1 MKRMFTALIASA
13 MLLLAGCS
21 SGNSEPTNVAS
32 VDTAASNVGEAASEG
47 SESAAEE
54 NAVTLDE
61 TVIYD
66 GNDIKITATGIK
78 EDSFFGPELN
88 LLIEN
93 NGTQN
98 IVVQPDYCLVNGY
111 MMYGLM
117 SSDVAAGKKNND
129 TMVFSGSTLK
139 ACGIDQI
146 ADIRLRLT
154 VIDSDSWMTLFKTDE
169 ITLQTSAAGTYTQTY
184 DDSGEVIYDTNGI
197 KVVAKSADDEFLGK
211 GVVFYLENNTDRHVA
226 VNGENISVNGY
237 REGQACLCE
246 LPDRAS
252 QLSGLPAFDAVWFHL
267 CPPLRRIQFLSG
279 HNTRAADSAE
289 RLSLRNGKAMSENLF
304 GLTVAADK
312 GLDDLQCQRLL
323 SENRRYQEVMLQYRC
338 ALKALESRLEI
349 LNEEFSLQ
357 HDRNPIESMKSRLKS
372 PSSIMNKMQKR
383 GLSLDFPTM
392 QANIMDI
399 ASVRVIC
406 SFEEDVFFLAKC

>member
-32 VDTAASNVGEAASEG
+32 VDTAASNVGEVASEG

-66 GNDIKITATGIK
+66 DNDIKITATGIK

-154 VIDSDSWMTLFKTDE
+154 VSDSDSWMPLFKTDE
-169 ITLQTSAAGTYTQTY
+169 ITLQTSATDTYTQTY

-197 KVVAKSADDEFLGK
+197 KVVAKSVDDEFLGK
-211 GVVFYLENNTDRHVA
+211 GVVFYLENNTDRHVV

-237 REGQACLCE
+237 MMTDLFYADL
-246 LPDRAS
+246 AS
-252 QLSGLPAFDAVWFHL
+252 QSHAVDILTLLS
-267 CPPLRRIQFLSG
+267 S
-279 HNTRAADSAE
+279 
-289 RLSLRNGKAMSENLF
+289 
-304 GLTVAADK
+304 
-312 GLDDLQCQRLL
+312 DLQNNAIDTI
-323 SENRRYQEVMLQYRC
+323 EEVDLTLRITDYD
-338 ALKALESRLEI
+338 SYDNI
-349 LNEEFSLQ
+349 DTTS
-357 HDRNPIESMKSRLKS
+357 PITLH
-372 PSSIMNKMQKR
+372 
-383 GLSLDFPTM
+383 F
-392 QANIMDI
+392 
-399 ASVRVIC
+399 
-406 SFEEDVFFLAKC
+406 

>member
-1 MKRMFTALIASA
+1 M
-13 MLLLAGCS
+13 
-21 SGNSEPTNVAS
+21 
-32 VDTAASNVGEAASEG
+32 
-47 SESAAEE
+47 
-54 NAVTLDE
+54 
-61 TVIYD
+61 IYD

-129 TMVFSGSTLK
+129 TLDFSGSTLK

-154 VIDSDSWMTLFKTDE
+154 VIDGDSWMPLFKTDE
-169 ITLQTSAAGTYTQTY
+169 ISLQTSAAGTYTQTY

-211 GVVFYLENNTDRHVA
+211 GVVFYLENNTDRHVV

-237 REGQACLCE
+237 MMTDLFYADLAPQSHAVDILT
-246 LPDRAS
+246 L
-252 QLSGLPAFDAVWFHL
+252 LS
-267 CPPLRRIQFLSG
+267 S
-279 HNTRAADSAE
+279 
-289 RLSLRNGKAMSENLF
+289 
-304 GLTVAADK
+304 
-312 GLDDLQCQRLL
+312 DLQNNVIDTIEEVDLTLRITDDD
-323 SENRRYQEVMLQYRC
+323 SYENIDTT
-338 ALKALESRLEI
+338 S
-349 LNEEFSLQ
+349 
-357 HDRNPIESMKSRLKS
+357 PITLH
-372 PSSIMNKMQKR
+372 
-383 GLSLDFPTM
+383 F
-392 QANIMDI
+392 
-399 ASVRVIC
+399 
-406 SFEEDVFFLAKC
+406 

>member
-21 SGNSEPTNVAS
+21 SGNSDPTNVAS

-111 MMYGLM
+111 KMYGLM

-154 VIDSDSWMTLFKTDE
+154 VSDSDSWMPLFKTDE

-211 GVVFYLENNTDRHVA
+211 GVVFYLENNTD
-226 VNGENISVNGY
+226 
-237 REGQACLCE
+237 
-246 LPDRAS
+246 
-252 QLSGLPAFDAVWFHL
+252 
-267 CPPLRRIQFLSG
+267 
-279 HNTRAADSAE
+279 
-289 RLSLRNGKAMSENLF
+289 
-304 GLTVAADK
+304 
-312 GLDDLQCQRLL
+312 
-323 SENRRYQEVMLQYRC
+323 
-338 ALKALESRLEI
+338 
-349 LNEEFSLQ
+349 
-357 HDRNPIESMKSRLKS
+357 
-372 PSSIMNKMQKR
+372 
-383 GLSLDFPTM
+383 
-392 QANIMDI
+392 
-399 ASVRVIC
+399 
-406 SFEEDVFFLAKC
+406 

>member
-21 SGNSEPTNVAS
+21 SGNSDPTNVAS
-32 VDTAASNVGEAASEG
+32 VDTAASNVGGAASEG

-117 SSDVAAGKKNND
+117 SSDVAAGKKNNNTLD
-129 TMVFSGSTLK
+129 FSGSTLK

-184 DDSGEVIYDTNGI
+184 DDSGKVIYDTNGI

-211 GVVFYLENNTDRHVA
+211 GVAFYLENNTDRHVV

-237 REGQACLCE
+237 MMTDLFYADLAPQSHAVDILT
-246 LPDRAS
+246 L
-252 QLSGLPAFDAVWFHL
+252 LS
-267 CPPLRRIQFLSG
+267 S
-279 HNTRAADSAE
+279 
-289 RLSLRNGKAMSENLF
+289 
-304 GLTVAADK
+304 
-312 GLDDLQCQRLL
+312 DLQNNAIDTIEEVDLTLRITDYD
-323 SENRRYQEVMLQYRC
+323 SYENIDTT
-338 ALKALESRLEI
+338 S
-349 LNEEFSLQ
+349 
-357 HDRNPIESMKSRLKS
+357 PITLH
-372 PSSIMNKMQKR
+372 
-383 GLSLDFPTM
+383 F
-392 QANIMDI
+392 
-399 ASVRVIC
+399 
-406 SFEEDVFFLAKC
+406 

>member
-21 SGNSEPTNVAS
+21 SGNSDPTNVAS
-32 VDTAASNVGEAASEG
+32 VDTAASNVGGAASEG

-129 TMVFSGSTLK
+129 TLDFSGSTLK

-169 ITLQTSAAGTYTQTY
+169 ITLQTSATGTYTQTY
-184 DDSGEVIYDTNGI
+184 DDSGKVIYDTNGI

-211 GVVFYLENNTDRHVA
+211 GVAFYLENNTDRHVV

-237 REGQACLCE
+237 MMTDLFYADLAPQSHAVDILT
-246 LPDRAS
+246 L
-252 QLSGLPAFDAVWFHL
+252 LS
-267 CPPLRRIQFLSG
+267 S
-279 HNTRAADSAE
+279 
-289 RLSLRNGKAMSENLF
+289 
-304 GLTVAADK
+304 
-312 GLDDLQCQRLL
+312 DLQNNAIDTIEEVDLTLRITDYD
-323 SENRRYQEVMLQYRC
+323 SYENIDTT
-338 ALKALESRLEI
+338 S
-349 LNEEFSLQ
+349 
-357 HDRNPIESMKSRLKS
+357 PITLH
-372 PSSIMNKMQKR
+372 
-383 GLSLDFPTM
+383 F
-392 QANIMDI
+392 
-399 ASVRVIC
+399 
-406 SFEEDVFFLAKC
+406 

>member
-1 MKRMFTALIASA
+1 MKRMFTALIAIA

-21 SGNSEPTNVAS
+21 SGNSDPTNVVS

-154 VIDSDSWMTLFKTDE
+154 VIDGDSWMPLFKTDE
-169 ITLQTSAAGTYTQTY
+169 ISLQTSAAGTYTQTY

-211 GVVFYLENNTDRHVA
+211 GVVFYLENNTDRHVV

-237 REGQACLCE
+237 MMTDLFYADLAPQSHAVDILT
-246 LPDRAS
+246 L
-252 QLSGLPAFDAVWFHL
+252 LS
-267 CPPLRRIQFLSG
+267 S
-279 HNTRAADSAE
+279 
-289 RLSLRNGKAMSENLF
+289 
-304 GLTVAADK
+304 
-312 GLDDLQCQRLL
+312 DLQNNVIDTIEEVDLTLRITDDD
-323 SENRRYQEVMLQYRC
+323 SYENIDTT
-338 ALKALESRLEI
+338 S
-349 LNEEFSLQ
+349 
-357 HDRNPIESMKSRLKS
+357 PITLH
-372 PSSIMNKMQKR
+372 
-383 GLSLDFPTM
+383 F
-392 QANIMDI
+392 
-399 ASVRVIC
+399 
-406 SFEEDVFFLAKC
+406 

>member
-1 MKRMFTALIASA
+1 MKRMFTVLIASA

-21 SGNSEPTNVAS
+21 SGNSDPTNVAS

-129 TMVFSGSTLK
+129 TLDFSGSTLK

-154 VIDSDSWMTLFKTDE
+154 VIDSDSWMPLFKTDE
-169 ITLQTSAAGTYTQTY
+169 ITLQTSAADTYTQTY

-197 KVVAKSADDEFLGK
+197 KVVAKSADDKFLGK
-211 GVVFYLENNTDRHVA
+211 GVVFYLENNTDRHVV

-237 REGQACLCE
+237 MMTDLFYADLAPQSHAVDILT
-246 LPDRAS
+246 L
-252 QLSGLPAFDAVWFHL
+252 LS
-267 CPPLRRIQFLSG
+267 S
-279 HNTRAADSAE
+279 
-289 RLSLRNGKAMSENLF
+289 
-304 GLTVAADK
+304 
-312 GLDDLQCQRLL
+312 DLQNNAIDTI
-323 SENRRYQEVMLQYRC
+323 EEVDLTLRITDYD
-338 ALKALESRLEI
+338 SYDNI
-349 LNEEFSLQ
+349 DTTS
-357 HDRNPIESMKSRLKS
+357 PITLH
-372 PSSIMNKMQKR
+372 
-383 GLSLDFPTM
+383 F
-392 QANIMDI
+392 
-399 ASVRVIC
+399 
-406 SFEEDVFFLAKC
+406 

>member
-1 MKRMFTALIASA
+1 MKRMFTALIAIA

-21 SGNSEPTNVAS
+21 SGNSDPTNVAS
-32 VDTAASNVGEAASEG
+32 VDTAASNVGEVASEG

-129 TMVFSGSTLK
+129 TLDFSGSTLK

-154 VIDSDSWMTLFKTDE
+154 VIDGDSWMPLFKTDE
-169 ITLQTSAAGTYTQTY
+169 ISLQTSAAGTYTQTY

-211 GVVFYLENNTDRHVA
+211 GVVFYLENNTDRHVV

-237 REGQACLCE
+237 MMTDLFYADLAPQSHAVDILT
-246 LPDRAS
+246 L
-252 QLSGLPAFDAVWFHL
+252 LS
-267 CPPLRRIQFLSG
+267 S
-279 HNTRAADSAE
+279 
-289 RLSLRNGKAMSENLF
+289 
-304 GLTVAADK
+304 
-312 GLDDLQCQRLL
+312 DLQNNVIDTIEEVDLTLRITDDD
-323 SENRRYQEVMLQYRC
+323 SYENIDTT
-338 ALKALESRLEI
+338 S
-349 LNEEFSLQ
+349 
-357 HDRNPIESMKSRLKS
+357 PITLH
-372 PSSIMNKMQKR
+372 
-383 GLSLDFPTM
+383 F
-392 QANIMDI
+392 
-399 ASVRVIC
+399 
-406 SFEEDVFFLAKC
+406 

>member
-21 SGNSEPTNVAS
+21 SGNSDPTNVAS
-32 VDTAASNVGEAASEG
+32 VDTAASNVGGAASEG

-129 TMVFSGSTLK
+129 TLDFSGSTLK

-169 ITLQTSAAGTYTQTY
+169 ITLQTSAAGTYTQTS
-184 DDSGEVIYDTNGI
+184 DDSGKVIYDTNGI

-211 GVVFYLENNTDRHVA
+211 GVAFYLENNTDRHVV

-237 REGQACLCE
+237 MMTDLFYADLAPQSHAVDILT
-246 LPDRAS
+246 L
-252 QLSGLPAFDAVWFHL
+252 LS
-267 CPPLRRIQFLSG
+267 S
-279 HNTRAADSAE
+279 
-289 RLSLRNGKAMSENLF
+289 
-304 GLTVAADK
+304 
-312 GLDDLQCQRLL
+312 DLQNNAIDTIEEVDLTLRITDYD
-323 SENRRYQEVMLQYRC
+323 SYENIDTT
-338 ALKALESRLEI
+338 S
-349 LNEEFSLQ
+349 
-357 HDRNPIESMKSRLKS
+357 PITLH
-372 PSSIMNKMQKR
+372 
-383 GLSLDFPTM
+383 F
-392 QANIMDI
+392 
-399 ASVRVIC
+399 
-406 SFEEDVFFLAKC
+406 

>member
-21 SGNSEPTNVAS
+21 SGNSDPTNVAS

-139 ACGIDQI
+139 VCGIDQI

-154 VIDSDSWMTLFKTDE
+154 VIDSDSWMPLFKTDE

-211 GVVFYLENNTDRHVA
+211 GVVFYLENNTDRHVV

-237 REGQACLCE
+237 MMTDLFYADLAPQSHAVDILT
-246 LPDRAS
+246 L
-252 QLSGLPAFDAVWFHL
+252 LS
-267 CPPLRRIQFLSG
+267 S
-279 HNTRAADSAE
+279 
-289 RLSLRNGKAMSENLF
+289 
-304 GLTVAADK
+304 
-312 GLDDLQCQRLL
+312 DLQNNAIDTI
-323 SENRRYQEVMLQYRC
+323 EEVDLTLRITDYD
-338 ALKALESRLEI
+338 SYDNI
-349 LNEEFSLQ
+349 DTTS
-357 HDRNPIESMKSRLKS
+357 PITLH
-372 PSSIMNKMQKR
+372 
-383 GLSLDFPTM
+383 F
-392 QANIMDI
+392 
-399 ASVRVIC
+399 
-406 SFEEDVFFLAKC
+406 

>member
-1 MKRMFTALIASA
+1 MKRMFTALIAIA

-21 SGNSEPTNVAS
+21 SGNSDPTNVVS

-154 VIDSDSWMTLFKTDE
+154 VIDGDSWMPLFKTDE

-211 GVVFYLENNTDRHVA
+211 GVVFYLENNTDRHVV

-237 REGQACLCE
+237 MMTDLFYADLAPQSHAVDILT
-246 LPDRAS
+246 L
-252 QLSGLPAFDAVWFHL
+252 LS
-267 CPPLRRIQFLSG
+267 S
-279 HNTRAADSAE
+279 
-289 RLSLRNGKAMSENLF
+289 
-304 GLTVAADK
+304 
-312 GLDDLQCQRLL
+312 DLQNNVIDTIEEVDLTLRIPDDD
-323 SENRRYQEVMLQYRC
+323 SYENIDTT
-338 ALKALESRLEI
+338 S
-349 LNEEFSLQ
+349 
-357 HDRNPIESMKSRLKS
+357 PITLH
-372 PSSIMNKMQKR
+372 
-383 GLSLDFPTM
+383 F
-392 QANIMDI
+392 
-399 ASVRVIC
+399 
-406 SFEEDVFFLAKC
+406 

>member
-21 SGNSEPTNVAS
+21 SGNSDPTNVAS

-66 GNDIKITATGIK
+66 DNDIKITATGIK

-93 NGTQN
+93 NETQN

-111 MMYGLM
+111 KMYGLM

-154 VIDSDSWMTLFKTDE
+154 VSDSDSWMPLFKTDE

-184 DDSGEVIYDTNGI
+184 DDSGKVIYDTNGI

-211 GVVFYLENNTDRHVA
+211 GVVFYLENNTDRHVV

-237 REGQACLCE
+237 MMTDLFYADL
-246 LPDRAS
+246 AS
-252 QLSGLPAFDAVWFHL
+252 QSHAVDILTLLS
-267 CPPLRRIQFLSG
+267 S
-279 HNTRAADSAE
+279 
-289 RLSLRNGKAMSENLF
+289 
-304 GLTVAADK
+304 
-312 GLDDLQCQRLL
+312 DLQNNAIDTI
-323 SENRRYQEVMLQYRC
+323 EEVDLTLRITDYD
-338 ALKALESRLEI
+338 SYDNI
-349 LNEEFSLQ
+349 DTTS
-357 HDRNPIESMKSRLKS
+357 PITLH
-372 PSSIMNKMQKR
+372 
-383 GLSLDFPTM
+383 F
-392 QANIMDI
+392 
-399 ASVRVIC
+399 
-406 SFEEDVFFLAKC
+406 

>member
-1 MKRMFTALIASA
+1 MKRMFTALIAST

-32 VDTAASNVGEAASEG
+32 VDTAASNVGEAASEE

-129 TMVFSGSTLK
+129 TLDFSGSTLK

-146 ADIRLRLT
+146 TDIRLRLT
-154 VIDSDSWMTLFKTDE
+154 VSDSDSWMPLFKTDE
-169 ITLQTSAAGTYTQTY
+169 ITLQTSAAGTYAQTY

-211 GVVFYLENNTDRHVA
+211 GVVFYLENNTDRHVV

-237 REGQACLCE
+237 MMTDLFYADLAPQ
-246 LPDRAS
+246 S
-252 QLSGLPAFDAVWFHL
+252 HAVD
-267 CPPLRRIQFLSG
+267 I
-279 HNTRAADSAE
+279 
-289 RLSLRNGKAMSENLF
+289 
-304 GLTVAADK
+304 LTLL
-312 GLDDLQCQRLL
+312 GSDLQNNAIDTIEEVDLTLRITDYD
-323 SENRRYQEVMLQYRC
+323 SYENIDTT
-338 ALKALESRLEI
+338 S
-349 LNEEFSLQ
+349 
-357 HDRNPIESMKSRLKS
+357 PITLH
-372 PSSIMNKMQKR
+372 
-383 GLSLDFPTM
+383 F
-392 QANIMDI
+392 
-399 ASVRVIC
+399 
-406 SFEEDVFFLAKC
+406 

>member
-21 SGNSEPTNVAS
+21 SGNSDPTNVAS
-32 VDTAASNVGEAASEG
+32 VDTAASNVGGAASEG

-66 GNDIKITATGIK
+66 GNDIKITAIGIK
-78 EDSFFGPELN
+78 EDSFFGSELN

-129 TMVFSGSTLK
+129 TLDFSGSTLK

-184 DDSGEVIYDTNGI
+184 DDSGKVIYDTNGI

-211 GVVFYLENNTDRHVA
+211 GVAFYLENNTDRHVV

-237 REGQACLCE
+237 MMTDLFYADLAPQSHAVDILT
-246 LPDRAS
+246 L
-252 QLSGLPAFDAVWFHL
+252 LS
-267 CPPLRRIQFLSG
+267 S
-279 HNTRAADSAE
+279 
-289 RLSLRNGKAMSENLF
+289 
-304 GLTVAADK
+304 
-312 GLDDLQCQRLL
+312 DLQNNAIDTIEEVDLTLRITDYD
-323 SENRRYQEVMLQYRC
+323 SYENIDTT
-338 ALKALESRLEI
+338 S
-349 LNEEFSLQ
+349 
-357 HDRNPIESMKSRLKS
+357 PITLH
-372 PSSIMNKMQKR
+372 
-383 GLSLDFPTM
+383 F
-392 QANIMDI
+392 
-399 ASVRVIC
+399 
-406 SFEEDVFFLAKC
+406 

>member
-1 MKRMFTALIASA
+1 MKRMFTALIAIA

-21 SGNSEPTNVAS
+21 SGNSDPTNVVS

-154 VIDSDSWMTLFKTDE
+154 VIDGDSWMPLFKTDE

-211 GVVFYLENNTDRHVA
+211 GVVFYLENNTDRHVV

-237 REGQACLCE
+237 MMTDLFYADLAPQSHAVDILT
-246 LPDRAS
+246 L
-252 QLSGLPAFDAVWFHL
+252 LS
-267 CPPLRRIQFLSG
+267 S
-279 HNTRAADSAE
+279 
-289 RLSLRNGKAMSENLF
+289 
-304 GLTVAADK
+304 
-312 GLDDLQCQRLL
+312 DLQNNVIDTIEEVDLTLRITDDD
-323 SENRRYQEVMLQYRC
+323 SYENIDTT
-338 ALKALESRLEI
+338 S
-349 LNEEFSLQ
+349 
-357 HDRNPIESMKSRLKS
+357 PITLH
-372 PSSIMNKMQKR
+372 
-383 GLSLDFPTM
+383 F
-392 QANIMDI
+392 
-399 ASVRVIC
+399 
-406 SFEEDVFFLAKC
+406 

>member
-1 MKRMFTALIASA
+1 MKRMFTVLIASA

-21 SGNSEPTNVAS
+21 SGNSDPTNVAS

-117 SSDVAAGKKNND
+117 SSDVAVGKKNND
-129 TMVFSGSTLK
+129 TLDFSGSTLK
-139 ACGIDQI
+139 VCDIDQI

-154 VIDSDSWMTLFKTDE
+154 VSDSDSWMPLFKTDE

-211 GVVFYLENNTDRHVA
+211 GVVFYLENNTDRHVV

-237 REGQACLCE
+237 MMTDLFYADLAPQSHAVDILT
-246 LPDRAS
+246 L
-252 QLSGLPAFDAVWFHL
+252 LS
-267 CPPLRRIQFLSG
+267 S
-279 HNTRAADSAE
+279 
-289 RLSLRNGKAMSENLF
+289 
-304 GLTVAADK
+304 
-312 GLDDLQCQRLL
+312 DLQNNAIDTI
-323 SENRRYQEVMLQYRC
+323 EEVDLTLRITDYD
-338 ALKALESRLEI
+338 SYDNI
-349 LNEEFSLQ
+349 DTTS
-357 HDRNPIESMKSRLKS
+357 PITLH
-372 PSSIMNKMQKR
+372 
-383 GLSLDFPTM
+383 F
-392 QANIMDI
+392 
-399 ASVRVIC
+399 
-406 SFEEDVFFLAKC
+406 

>member
-1 MKRMFTALIASA
+1 MFTALIASA

-21 SGNSEPTNVAS
+21 SGNSDPTNVAS
-32 VDTAASNVGEAASEG
+32 VDTAASNVGGAASEG

-129 TMVFSGSTLK
+129 TLDFSGSTLK

-184 DDSGEVIYDTNGI
+184 DDSGQVIYDTNGI

-211 GVVFYLENNTDRHVA
+211 GVAFYLENNTDRHVV

-237 REGQACLCE
+237 MMTDLFYADLAPQSHAVDILT
-246 LPDRAS
+246 L
-252 QLSGLPAFDAVWFHL
+252 LS
-267 CPPLRRIQFLSG
+267 S
-279 HNTRAADSAE
+279 
-289 RLSLRNGKAMSENLF
+289 
-304 GLTVAADK
+304 
-312 GLDDLQCQRLL
+312 DLQNNAIDTIEEVDLTLRITDYD
-323 SENRRYQEVMLQYRC
+323 SYENIDTT
-338 ALKALESRLEI
+338 S
-349 LNEEFSLQ
+349 
-357 HDRNPIESMKSRLKS
+357 PITLH
-372 PSSIMNKMQKR
+372 
-383 GLSLDFPTM
+383 F
-392 QANIMDI
+392 
-399 ASVRVIC
+399 
-406 SFEEDVFFLAKC
+406 

>member
-21 SGNSEPTNVAS
+21 SGNSDPTNVAS

-139 ACGIDQI
+139 VCGIDQI

-154 VIDSDSWMTLFKTDE
+154 VIDSDSWMPLFKTDE

-197 KVVAKSADDEFLGK
+197 KVVAKSADDEFLVK
-211 GVVFYLENNTDRHVA
+211 GVVFYLENNTDRHVV

-237 REGQACLCE
+237 MMTDLFYADLAPQSHAVDILT
-246 LPDRAS
+246 L
-252 QLSGLPAFDAVWFHL
+252 LS
-267 CPPLRRIQFLSG
+267 S
-279 HNTRAADSAE
+279 
-289 RLSLRNGKAMSENLF
+289 
-304 GLTVAADK
+304 
-312 GLDDLQCQRLL
+312 DLQNNAIDTI
-323 SENRRYQEVMLQYRC
+323 EEVDLTLRITDYD
-338 ALKALESRLEI
+338 SYDNI
-349 LNEEFSLQ
+349 DTTS
-357 HDRNPIESMKSRLKS
+357 PITLH
-372 PSSIMNKMQKR
+372 
-383 GLSLDFPTM
+383 F
-392 QANIMDI
+392 
-399 ASVRVIC
+399 
-406 SFEEDVFFLAKC
+406 

>member
-21 SGNSEPTNVAS
+21 SGNSDPTNVAS
-32 VDTAASNVGEAASEG
+32 VDTAASNVGGAASEG

-129 TMVFSGSTLK
+129 TLDFSGSTLK

-154 VIDSDSWMTLFKTDE
+154 VIDR
-169 ITLQTSAAGTYTQTY
+169 YC
-184 DDSGEVIYDTNGI
+184 
-197 KVVAKSADDEFLGK
+197 
-211 GVVFYLENNTDRHVA
+211 R
-226 VNGENISVNGY
+226 
-237 REGQACLCE
+237 
-246 LPDRAS
+246 LP
-252 QLSGLPAFDAVWFHL
+252 
-267 CPPLRRIQFLSG
+267 
-279 HNTRAADSAE
+279 
-289 RLSLRNGKAMSENLF
+289 
-304 GLTVAADK
+304 
-312 GLDDLQCQRLL
+312 
-323 SENRRYQEVMLQYRC
+323 
-338 ALKALESRLEI
+338 
-349 LNEEFSLQ
+349 
-357 HDRNPIESMKSRLKS
+357 
-372 PSSIMNKMQKR
+372 
-383 GLSLDFPTM
+383 
-392 QANIMDI
+392 
-399 ASVRVIC
+399 
-406 SFEEDVFFLAKC
+406 